1 MEPIQ
6 RRALTPGY
14 LAGVVWVAIVRLRRH
29 NGQAIAGDLAFTILL
44 ALFPFLIFASSLAG
58 YFGEQ
63 VDTEIV
69 VEQVLRFAPPVVAE
83 SLVPAIEHAVG
94 ARSGSAALLGMV
106 LGLVFAAMGVEAFR
120 GALNTAFECHGL
132 RPWWWRIIVNLLFVV
147 VGSIGFL
154 AATLVAVV
162 WPVAAEF
169 IPALAPLEGLVL
181 SGPLRYVEV
190 ALLLA
195 IMATAFYR
203 WLPDSPPSLRH
214 ALPGAIV
221 SAVLWLVAAATY
233 AAYARTLARYALVYG
248 SLAGVIVTLV
258 FFYVSALT
266 FVFGAEL
273 NAANAE
279 ARGEHMRDA

>member
-1 MEPIQ
+1 MEPLQ
-6 RRALTPGY
+6 RRPFSPGY
-14 LAGVVWVAIVRLRRH
+14 LAGIVWVAIVRLRRH

-58 YFGEQ
+58 FMGESLET
-63 VDTEIV
+63 DV
-69 VEQVLRFAPPVVAE
+69 VVSQVLKFAPPGVADA
-83 SLVPAIEHAVG
+83 LVPAMEQAVH
-94 ARSGSAALLGMV
+94 ARSGGAALLGMV

-120 GALNTAFECHGL
+120 GALNTAFECHGV
-132 RPWWWRIIVNLLFVV
+132 RPWWWRIIGNLLFVV
-147 VGSIGFL
+147 VGSIGFVG
-154 AATLVAVV
+154 ATLVAVV
-162 WPVAAEF
+162 WPVAAGYL
-169 IPALAPLEGLVL
+169 PALQRLEGVLL
-181 SGPLRYVEV
+181 SGPFRYIEV

-195 IMATAFYR
+195 VMATAFYR

-221 SAVLWLVAAATY
+221 SALLWLVAAATY

-273 NAANAE
+273 NAAAAE
-279 ARGEHMRDA
+279 ARGEHMT

>member
-1 MEPIQ
+1 MATDDLEAAVRGADIVSCATP
-6 RRALTPGY
+6 ALAPLIRGEWLKPGQHIDLVGGFTPEMRESDD
-14 LAGVVWVAIVRLRRH
+14 GVVDRARLYVDTYEALREA
-29 NGQAIAGDLAFTILL
+29 GDLTQPLASGTITEAAIAGDLAFTILL

-94 ARSGSAALLGMV
+94 ARSGSAALLGMA

-132 RPWWWRIIVNLLFVV
+132 RPWWWRIIVKLLFVV

-162 WPVAAEF
+162 WPVAST
-169 IPALAPLEGLVL
+169 ALNSFTSAKMSRTSCVGSPSSPMTAMPGLQKR
-181 SGPLRYVEV
+181 SGWRPWSWQELTVGNQTIRE
-190 ALLLA
+190 
-195 IMATAFYR
+195 
-203 WLPDSPPSLRH
+203 PSS
-214 ALPGAIV
+214 
-221 SAVLWLVAAATY
+221 SA
-233 AAYARTLARYALVYG
+233 
-248 SLAGVIVTLV
+248 
-258 FFYVSALT
+258 
-266 FVFGAEL
+266 
-273 NAANAE
+273 
-279 ARGEHMRDA
+279 